1 MKKVVSV
8 LMSFVMLLSVFSGF
22 TLSANASDTVKG
34 KCGDIAYY
42 EYNSSTGEF
51 TISGKGVMW
60 AYGWDQE
67 NEIEIKQPWNS
78 YLKNIK
84 KVVVKT
90 GITSVGWSAFENSG
104 VKEIVLPNG
113 IEFIDGNAFNNCN
126 SLTTVYYNGTRSQ
139 WKKVKV
145 YENNESLL
153 NANIKFEND
162 SASGGN
168 EGNSGGGTVP
178 TPAPSTPEDTNKEP
192 ETKPSE
198 TTPAPSTSKKP
209 ATVTISK
216 PQPKTKSFVVRWKV
230 LGGVYG
236 YQIQV
241 ATNKKF
247 KKNKKTITVKKA
259 NASKKT
265 VKKLK
270 AKKKYFVRVRAFK
283 VVDGKKSYGKW
294 SKVKSVKT
302 K

>member
-22 TLSANASDTVKG
+22 TLSVNASDTVKG

-60 AYGWDQE
+60 GYGWDQE

-84 KVVVKT
+84 KVVVKA

-104 VKEIVLPNG
+104 VKEVVLPNG
-113 IEFIDGNAFNNCN
+113 IEFIGGNAFNNCN

-139 WKKVKV
+139 WKKVEV
-145 YENNESLL
+145 YENNDNLL
-153 NANIKFEND
+153 NANIKFEN
-162 SASGGN
+162 
-168 EGNSGGGTVP
+168 NSDTVVV
-178 TPAPSTPEDTNKEP
+178 N
-192 ETKPSE
+192 
-198 TTPAPSTSKKP
+198 
-209 ATVTISK
+209 K
-216 PQPKTKSFVVRWKV
+216 PQAKQKAIVVTWEPTKNVD
-230 LGGVYG
+230 G
-236 YQIQV
+236 YEVQV
-241 ATNKKF
+241 ATDKKF
-247 KKNKKTITVKKA
+247 KKNKKSVKVNKKKTK
-259 NASKKT
+259 KKT
-265 VKKLK
+265 VKNLK
-270 AKKKYFVRVRAFK
+270 KNKKYYVRVRAFK
-283 VVDGKKSYGKW
+283 VVDGKKTYGKW